1 MKKTHKYSKENYKA
15 KQIMLIEKFQE
26 KSTYVKRQSKWC
38 ASRWDWTSNY
48 LNSSLNMISFHYIDV
63 FYEFLL

>member
-1 MKKTHKYSKENYKA
+1 MLPMKKTHKYSKENYKA

-38 ASRWDWTSNY
+38 ASR
-48 LNSSLNMISFHYIDV
+48 
-63 FYEFLL
+63 